1 MILGC
6 IADDVT
12 GATDLALMLSKNGMR
27 VLQILGVPSGDA
39 PSNSDAIV
47 IALKTRT
54 AQKNSAVNKSVES
67 AKWLKEAG
75 ARQFFIRYCSTFD
88 STEEGNIG
96 PVSEAL
102 LDFLESSF
110 TVVCPAFPENS
121 RTVYMGHLFVHGQLL
136 SESSMK
142 DHPLTPMRDANL
154 IRFLGKQLSDANS
167 VGLISIGTV
176 TLGPSAIRSRIN
188 ELKQDGYRFAVIDA
202 IEDKHLLSIAD
213 ACSEMKLITGGSAVA
228 MGLPGN
234 YRRSGILPI
243 QSSPLEMPKLL
254 GPVAILS
261 GSCSTAT
268 QEQISNLSEKVEG
281 IFLDPISLENGGE
294 EYFKSLLGQ
303 VELALSQGVVLVYST
318 SSPDKV
324 GMIQASLGKNQ
335 AEQKIEEAF
344 ARLAG
349 YLQNRNVQ
357 NYIIAGGET
366 SAVIAEALNIRKI
379 YIGPEIDPGVPWTVC
394 YEHKEPV
401 LLAFK
406 SGNFGKPDFFIHAME
421 MLK

>member
-75 ARQFFIRYCSTFD
+75 AGQFFIKYCSTFD

-202 IEDKHLLSIAD
+202 IEDKHLL
-213 ACSEMKLITGGSAVA
+213 
-228 MGLPGN
+228 
-234 YRRSGILPI
+234 
-243 QSSPLEMPKLL
+243 
-254 GPVAILS
+254 
-261 GSCSTAT
+261 
-268 QEQISNLSEKVEG
+268 
-281 IFLDPISLENGGE
+281 
-294 EYFKSLLGQ
+294 
-303 VELALSQGVVLVYST
+303 
-318 SSPDKV
+318 
-324 GMIQASLGKNQ
+324 
-335 AEQKIEEAF
+335 
-344 ARLAG
+344 
-349 YLQNRNVQ
+349 
-357 NYIIAGGET
+357 
-366 SAVIAEALNIRKI
+366 
-379 YIGPEIDPGVPWTVC
+379 
-394 YEHKEPV
+394 
-401 LLAFK
+401 
-406 SGNFGKPDFFIHAME
+406 
-421 MLK
+421 

>member
-75 ARQFFIRYCSTFD
+75 AGQFFIKYCSTFD

-110 TVVCPAFPENS
+110 TVVCPAFPENG

-268 QEQISNLSEKVEG
+268 QEQIRNLSEKVEG

-324 GMIQASLGKNQ
+324 GMIQASLG
-335 AEQKIEEAF
+335 
-344 ARLAG
+344 
-349 YLQNRNVQ
+349 
-357 NYIIAGGET
+357 
-366 SAVIAEALNIRKI
+366 
-379 YIGPEIDPGVPWTVC
+379 
-394 YEHKEPV
+394 
-401 LLAFK
+401 
-406 SGNFGKPDFFIHAME
+406 
-421 MLK
+421 